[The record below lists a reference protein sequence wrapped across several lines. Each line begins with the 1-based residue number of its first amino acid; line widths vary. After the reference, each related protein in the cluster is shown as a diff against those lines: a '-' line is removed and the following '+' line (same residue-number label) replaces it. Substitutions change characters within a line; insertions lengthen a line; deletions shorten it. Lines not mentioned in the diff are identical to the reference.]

1 LKIQLPFPVRCVAAF
16 PCDDVA
22 RVEAELHKL
31 FKAYRS
37 NGEWFTLP
45 DVEPRKVGPIWL
57 KMGGMTWL
65 KNIRYATTGFSPYS
79 PLYPPRRSGI
89 KATFHDEVPLAVQN
103 DEAWRKA
110 FAAASDA
117 VEVG

>member
-1 LKIQLPFPVRCVAAF
+1 VTCIAAF
-16 PCDDVA
+16 PCEKA
-22 RVEAELHKL
+22 SRSEAELHERFEKH
-31 FKAYRS
+31 RV

-45 DVEPRKVGPIWL
+45 DRKPWMIGL
-57 KMGGMTWL
+57 TWL
-65 KNIRYATTGFSPYS
+65 KNIRYATTEHSPY
-79 PLYPPRRSGI
+79 LSGVQVD
-89 KATFHDEVPLAVQN
+89 FHDEVPFAVQN